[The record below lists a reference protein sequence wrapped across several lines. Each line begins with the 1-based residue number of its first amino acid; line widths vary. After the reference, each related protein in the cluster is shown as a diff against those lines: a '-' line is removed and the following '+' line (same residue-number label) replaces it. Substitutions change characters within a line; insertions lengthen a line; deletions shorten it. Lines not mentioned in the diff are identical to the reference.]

1 MAETINDTQTE
12 KTIIVEGNGGNVS
25 FPKSIINL
33 IPVLSNILEDV
44 DDENQTNIPC
54 PNIDKKHLLIILL
67 FAKTNKTEIE
77 SNSEISRI
85 TNLTENEKKFLPTE
99 QNELFELLKVCNFL
113 GFDYMVK
120 IIGKHIGILIRES
133 PNEEF
138 FKLRDL
144 INGDNQNNE
153 DNN

>member
-1 MAETINDTQTE
+1 MAETNNNPQTE
-12 KTIIVEGNGGNVS
+12 KTIIVEGNGGNVT
-25 FPKSIINL
+25 FPISIIKFM
-33 IPVLSNILEDV
+33 PVLLNILEDV

-67 FAKTNKTEIE
+67 FAETNKTEIE
-77 SNSEISRI
+77 SNAEISRI

-99 QNELFELLKVCNFL
+99 ENELIELLKSCNFL
-113 GFDYMVK
+113 GFEYMVN
-120 IIGKHIGILIRES
+120 IIVKHIGILIRES

-138 FKLRDL
+138 FKLRVL
-144 INGDNQNNE
+144 LNGDNQHNK